1 MDFKEVLEQI
11 AEKSVQEL
19 TTEDIA
25 FLKARRYY
33 LTSGQKEKFNS
44 VLEVSKTTKK
54 TNKKSKK

>member
-19 TTEDIA
+19 TTENIA

-33 LTSGQKEKFNS
+33 LTS
-44 VLEVSKTTKK
+44 
-54 TNKKSKK
+54 